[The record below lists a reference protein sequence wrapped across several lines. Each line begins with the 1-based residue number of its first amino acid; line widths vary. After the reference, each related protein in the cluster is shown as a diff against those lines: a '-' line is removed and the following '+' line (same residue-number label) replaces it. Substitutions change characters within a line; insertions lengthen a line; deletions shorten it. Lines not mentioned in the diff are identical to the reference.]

1 MNDILEHLLHQ
12 KLFVIR
18 ELEGYIERGRTS
30 NMFDEYIER
39 LLKAVLRFLKESYEE
54 NNNE

>member
-18 ELEGYIERGRTS
+18 EFEGYIERGRTS
-30 NMFDEYIER
+30 NMFDKYIER

-54 NNNE
+54 NNNK

>member
-1 MNDILEHLLHQ
+1 MKDILEHLLHQ

-18 ELEGYIERGRTS
+18 EFEGYIERGRTS
-30 NMFDEYIER
+30 HMFDEYIER